1 MSVIELL
8 ENKYDGTPATSS
20 PVSIRPRGD
29 RTRRVMMVQPASAG
43 GNFEYIAIPRQGMLF
58 LSGALAQWEGPYV
71 YERDIWFEDRLGRM
85 NPDSDLDGV
94 DILMITALINEA
106 PRAYELARQARQYH
120 PELVILGGGPQM
132 SPLPEEAIA
141 RGGFDVI
148 VNREGEDIIGQLCD
162 ILLTWR
168 DDRKYAYL
176 ERVAGISYM
185 RDGHLEQTR
194 RKGLVAPDF
203 VELPDFRSIRG
214 LSPANPMA
222 GGVLETVRGCTENC
236 SYCQVIQQFLG
247 YRLISRETEYK
258 RLEQL
263 EGLAADGLIH
273 TGRNGKFNVFIS
285 DDLHT
290 PPLRAVKF
298 RNERL
303 ERLQGWRGR
312 TEAMNMICQARAEIG
327 QDDELADAL
336 LDANVKMLY
345 LGVESNNAESLKAVR
360 KRQEPGQMER
370 DLVHL
375 NERGFSVVAMTIIG
389 LPYDTEESI
398 MTLAEWVTQ
407 HSRYQTANLLTPLP
421 ATSNWSLKPLNA
433 DGQPLAEGEM
443 RPYELYTGRQ
453 FVHEDER
460 WTMSESRDLFERYS
474 GKLTSIDAL
483 YGRIFRILGS
493 YRLRQARSVQDLS
506 ETTETMRAWS
516 HQVQQAGKE
525 FGENLHGRVTELS
538 ETLRTVSQPLS
549 NMGADFM
556 DNLRARINETSD
568 ALRVYAERA
577 DAGSKEAAAGI
588 SARVNEVTTMLNGVL
603 DATGPRRSP
612 NRQQAG

>member
-8 ENKYDGTPATSS
+8 ADKFDGTPATAS
-20 PVSIRPRGD
+20 PVSFQPQGNRA
-29 RTRRVMMVQPASAG
+29 RRVMMVQPASAG

-58 LSGALAQWEGPYV
+58 LSGALAQWEGPYL
-71 YERDIWFEDRLGRM
+71 YQRDIWFEDRLGGLD
-85 NPDSDLDGV
+85 PDRDLDGV
-94 DILMITALINEA
+94 DVLMITALINET
-106 PRAYELARQARQYH
+106 PRAYEIARAARQFH
-120 PELVILGGGPQM
+120 PNLVILGGGPQM

-141 RGGFDVI
+141 RGGFDAI

-168 DDRKYAYL
+168 DDRKYPYL
-176 ERVAGISYM
+176 ERVAGISFM
-185 RDGHLEQTR
+185 RDGHLVQTR

-203 VELPDFRSIRG
+203 VALPDFRSIRG
-214 LSPANPMA
+214 LSPAAPMA

-247 YRLISRETEYK
+247 YRLISRATEFK

-312 TEAMNMICQARAEIG
+312 TDAMNMICQARAEIG

-360 KRQEPGQMER
+360 KRQEPGQMEK

-375 NERGFSVVAMTIIG
+375 NEKGFSVVAMTIIG

-398 MTLAEWVTQ
+398 MTLAEWVVQ

-433 DGQPLAEGEM
+433 AGQPLPDGEM

-460 WTMSESRDLFERYS
+460 WTMAESRELFDRYS
-474 GKLTSIDAL
+474 AKLTSIDAL
-483 YGRIFRILGS
+483 YGRIFRILGN

-506 ETTETMRAWS
+506 EITETMRNWS
-516 HQVQQAGKE
+516 HQAEQAGKE
-525 FGENLHGRVTELS
+525 FGENLNQKVTELA
-538 ETLRTVSQPLS
+538 ETLRSVSQPLS
-549 NMGADFM
+549 NTGADFL
-556 DNLRARINETSD
+556 DNLRTRINEASD
-568 ALRVYAERA
+568 ALHAYAERA
-577 DAGSKEAAAGI
+577 DAGSKEVAASIAT
-588 SARVNEVTTMLNGVL
+588 RVNEVTEMLNGVL
-603 DATGPRRSP
+603 DPAGQRRKTGPAR
-612 NRQQAG
+612 